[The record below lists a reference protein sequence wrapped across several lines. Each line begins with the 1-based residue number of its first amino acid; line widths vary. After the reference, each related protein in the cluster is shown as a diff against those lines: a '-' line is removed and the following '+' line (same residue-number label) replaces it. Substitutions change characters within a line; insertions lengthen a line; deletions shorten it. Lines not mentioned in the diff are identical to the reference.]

1 MKYHLILLLMYPIS
15 KNLTS
20 IYDYKNLIA
29 TIANNKFINTNDPKN
44 AITKLKS
51 HDENETVSYS
61 NIIT

>member
-1 MKYHLILLLMYPIS
+1 MKYHLILLLMYPIC

-29 TIANNKFINTNDPKN
+29 TIANNRFIRTNDPKN
-44 AITKLKS
+44 AIIKLKS